1 MPREVAEA
9 CAAAV
14 LETADDPFV
23 PGRPLGGFRTGELGI
38 GHVALITAHFEQM
51 CHLYKEV
58 LSFKVSDRA
67 RAPFRVEFL
76 HVNPRHH
83 TLSIAHTGG
92 PAKIYHMMLEYNDFD
107 DLRRASA
114 TTCNRASPS
123 CSPRRASRAWRCS
136 RCPRRRCASCP
147 SRPC

>member
-1 MPREVAEA
+1 MPRELAEA

-58 LSFKVSDRA
+58 LGFKVSDRT

-83 TLSIAHTGG
+83 TLGIAHTGG

-114 TTCNRASPS
+114 TTCKRASRG